1 VFVVYLRVVHFAHI
15 MCSFYLN
22 PSQINNRFGANATL
36 INNYKQYRAVAAEA
50 AESAIGNV
58 LDDVGVDVL
67 SNHEGEDTND
77 VEMAQAAGKS
87 VLVVLF
93 CHVNSGVQ

>member
-1 VFVVYLRVVHFAHI
+1 
-15 MCSFYLN
+15 M
-22 PSQINNRFGANATL
+22 QIHTIL
-36 INNYKQYRAVAAEA
+36 MINNYKQYRAAAAEA

-67 SNHEGEDTND
+67 SNHEGEDSND

-87 VLVVLF
+87 ALVLF
-93 CHVNSGVQ
+93 CHLN

>member
-1 VFVVYLRVVHFAHI
+1 VFI
-15 MCSFYLN
+15 LN
-22 PSQINNRFGANATL
+22 PSQINIGL
-36 INNYKQYRAVAAEA
+36 VQYIIYNNYKQYRAVAAEA

-67 SNHEGEDTND
+67 PNHEDEDEDTND

-87 VLVVLF
+87 ALVLF
-93 CHVNSGVQ
+93 YHMNICV